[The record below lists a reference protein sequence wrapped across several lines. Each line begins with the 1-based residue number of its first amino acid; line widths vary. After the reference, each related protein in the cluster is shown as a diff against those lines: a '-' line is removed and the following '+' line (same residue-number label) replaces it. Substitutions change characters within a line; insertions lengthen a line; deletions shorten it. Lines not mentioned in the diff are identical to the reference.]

1 MTFLDGFDSFI
12 TFTNDYSH
20 FGYIYPINGC
30 SKSLEKFKAEVENQ
44 HYVKI
49 KLVRSNRG
57 DEY

>member
-12 TFTNDYSH
+12 TFTNDYSR

-30 SKSLEKFKAEVENQ
+30 SKSLEKFKAKVENQ
-44 HYVKI
+44 HNAKL